1 MAALSHSVGGI
12 TTILYVLFKYNL
24 ILWNV
29 CRFCNL
35 DIVEEASVRGVTV
48 SSQEIIKYRSCVVR
62 ANLLV

>member
-29 CRFCNL
+29 CWFCNL
-35 DIVEEASVRGVTV
+35 DIVEEASVRGAAV
-48 SSQEIIKYRSCVVR
+48 SSKEIIK
-62 ANLLV
+62 